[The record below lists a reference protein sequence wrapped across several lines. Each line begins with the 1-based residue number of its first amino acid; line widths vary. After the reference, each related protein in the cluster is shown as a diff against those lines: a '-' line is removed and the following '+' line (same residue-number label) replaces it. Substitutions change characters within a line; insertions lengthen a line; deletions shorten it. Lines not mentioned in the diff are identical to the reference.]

1 MKNAILLTLLFALMV
16 TTPVMAETPNE
27 APISVAEVAVEPV
40 LIIKEQFVRVQN
52 AQGEELKV
60 YDITGKEIFSAT
72 IDNADKT
79 YSLNLKRG
87 CYIVKVGKTVRKI
100 NIH

>member
-1 MKNAILLTLLFALMV
+1 MKNTILLTLTLALMAA
-16 TTPVMAETPNE
+16 TPVMAETPNE
-27 APISVAEVAVEPV
+27 APISVADMTAEPNLTV
-40 LIIKEQFVRVQN
+40 KGQHVRVQN

-60 YDITGKEIFSAT
+60 YDITGKEIFSAVV
-72 IDNADKT
+72 DNADKT

-100 NIH
+100 NVQ